1 MARLIAAL
9 LPILFASLAHAQSAK
24 PEVGPEPINMLAV
37 AGFLVLFFGSI
48 VGYVIYL
55 WWEARHS
62 KAAKDK

>member
-1 MARLIAAL
+1 MARFLAAL

-24 PEVGPEPINMLAV
+24 PEAGPEPVNMLAV

-55 WWEARHS
+55 WWDARHN
-62 KAAKDK
+62 KPAKDE